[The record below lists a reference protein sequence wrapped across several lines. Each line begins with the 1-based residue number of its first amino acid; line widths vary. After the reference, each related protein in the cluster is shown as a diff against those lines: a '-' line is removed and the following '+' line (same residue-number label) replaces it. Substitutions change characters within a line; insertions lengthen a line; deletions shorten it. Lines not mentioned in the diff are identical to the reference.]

1 MKNKLTTPQS
11 ILIGSFMIAVS
22 ILYTNGFN
30 FSIIPKVNA
39 EVDGMDAYDLE
50 NDYDFKYAV
59 EEIIED
65 CEVDGEEID
74 C

>member
-1 MKNKLTTPQS
+1 MNNKLTIPIA
-11 ILIGSFMIAVS
+11 ILIGFFMIAVS

-50 NDYDFKYAV
+50 NDYDFKNAV